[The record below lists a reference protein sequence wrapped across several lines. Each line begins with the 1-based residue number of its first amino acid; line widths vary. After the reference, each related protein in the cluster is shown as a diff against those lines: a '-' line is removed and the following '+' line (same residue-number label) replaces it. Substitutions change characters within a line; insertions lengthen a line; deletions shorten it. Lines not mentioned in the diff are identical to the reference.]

1 MKIGL
6 VLEGGGMRGV
16 FTAGVLD
23 VFLEEGISFDSC
35 YGVSAG
41 ACLACS
47 FLCGQKGRGY
57 SVMTDYLDNRD
68 YCSWSSFLRT
78 GDLFGADFL
87 YHKIPEQLYPI
98 DNVAFLRNPTEFY
111 SVATDCRTGEAEY
124 FRVKDMFLDVDAVR
138 ASASLPLVSRMV
150 PVGDGLYLDG
160 GVADPIPMQK
170 AFEDGCDLV
179 IAVLTR
185 PRGYRKGAESTASLM
200 RWKYRKYPE
209 FVRSLNERPRVYNET
224 VDRLFRAEEEG
235 RVFVIAPEEALPIRR
250 TEKDLSI
257 LRKGYE
263 DGAGLARF
271 LLPGLKDFIRK

>member
-1 MKIGL
+1 
-6 VLEGGGMRGV
+6 MRGV

-23 VFLEEGISFDSC
+23 VFLKEGISFDSC

-68 YCSWSSFLRT
+68 YCSWSSFFRT

-150 PVGDGLYLDG
+150 SLGEGLYLDG
-160 GVADPIPMQK
+160 GISDPIPAAK
-170 AFEDGCDLV
+170 AFDDGCDRV

-185 PRGYRKGAESTASLM
+185 PRGYRKTSESALPLM

-209 FVRSLNERPRVYNET
+209 LVRSLADRPRVYNEAL
-224 VDRLFRAEEEG
+224 DLLFREEATG
-235 RVFVIAPEEALPIRR
+235 RALVIAPEDALPIRR
-250 TEKDLSI
+250 TEKDLAI
-257 LRKGYE
+257 LRRGYE
-263 DGAGLARF
+263 DGTLLAED
-271 LLPGLKDFIRK
+271 LLPEIKEFIRK